1 MGAGH
6 QAAKVHFPR
15 RQKRSQTKVLGN
27 GVADAD
33 VIVGD
38 IDFNVDSYFFV
49 VGKVTLNFIYF
60 YLEKVAY
67 LLLGSLMKRKVSLN
81 DNIVL
86 IYITIGSWWR

>member
-38 IDFNVDSYFFV
+38 VDFNVDSYFFV

-60 YLEKVAY
+60 YLEKVTY
-67 LLLGSLMKRKVSLN
+67 FLLLVSLIIRKVTLN

-86 IYITIGSWWR
+86 IYIIGNW